1 MGIKVN
7 QFDTTG
13 KLLAMYDS
21 YSLAAEHLSC
31 NESTIRKAARDNKLV
46 FGKFYFEDAELRGL
60 EAQIDGLYEVIP
72 SSNLNEQPYEIEIP
86 VFNSLPKILFLD
98 IETAPLR
105 AFSWGLWKQNI
116 AINQIISNWYMI
128 SWAAKWLGTEE
139 VFSNV
144 LTSEEA
150 IAEDDSRIANN
161 LWKVLDE
168 ADIVI
173 AHNGDAFDIPKIN
186 TRFVLHGLMPPSPYR
201 TIDTLTIARQRFG
214 FTSNKLD
221 FLAKFFGYE
230 GKAPTSFA
238 LWENCMIGDKN
249 ALYYMDFYCKQDIVT
264 LEQVFMKLRPYA
276 KGLPNLDLYQ
286 DDYAMVCP
294 VCGKPHLKEVPG
306 KFFYTQAVKYQVY
319 RCSDCGGLAR
329 AKKGIKP
336 ENPKQISAIPR

>member
-7 QFDTTG
+7 QFDSTG
-13 KLLAMYDS
+13 KLLGCYDS
-21 YSLAAEHLSC
+21 YSTAAEHLTC
-31 NESTIRKAARDNKLV
+31 NESTIRKAARDNKLI

-60 EAQIDGLYEVIP
+60 DVQIEGLYEIGEP
-72 SSNLNEQPYEIEIP
+72 SNLDEQPEVIEINP
-86 VFNSLPKILFLD
+86 NKPKILFLD

-105 AFSWGLWKQNI
+105 SYTWGLWKQNVSLS
-116 AINQIISNWYMI
+116 QIISNWYII
-128 SWAAKWLGTEE
+128 SWAGKWLNGEE
-139 VFSNV
+139 VFSDV

-150 IAEDDSRIANN
+150 INEDDSRIMKV

-168 ADIVI
+168 ADIII

-230 GKAPTSFA
+230 GKASTTFS
-238 LWENCMIGDKN
+238 LWEDCMIGDN
-249 ALYYMDFYCKQDIVT
+249 DALHYMDFYCKQDIIT

-276 KGLPNLDLYQ
+276 KGLPNLDMYQ
-286 DDYAMVCP
+286 DAPVSACP
-294 VCGKPHLKEVPG
+294 VCGKQHLKEVPD

-329 AKKGIKP
+329 AKTGVKF
-336 ENPKQISAIPR
+336 ENKKQVSAIPR